1 MKIFEFESDPTSTI
15 ISVAEV
21 IRTRAANNNAPA
33 KMDIGNFLQMVNNA
47 GHASLDY
54 SGLKAYFDAEPKLA
68 NVIQAFNDQEIVF
81 YDAISAGKEYAKSDE
96 IIVRIAK
103 ELHDSMKTSVSVDW
117 LNQESIKATIRKKIK
132 RILIKND
139 FPVESFEKLVP
150 MIFQQVEANYSEMDF

>member
-81 YDAISAGKEYAKSDE
+81 VGHGDEEETAELTPPSGEAPPEEKVNKMAK
-96 IIVRIAK
+96 RA
-103 ELHDSMKTSVSVDW
+103 MKAR
-117 LNQESIKATIRKKIK
+117 ESIEEGPMWDRLKAMLGVDK
-132 RILIKND
+132 
-139 FPVESFEKLVP
+139 EKPTLP
-150 MIFQQVEANYSEMDF
+150 RHT